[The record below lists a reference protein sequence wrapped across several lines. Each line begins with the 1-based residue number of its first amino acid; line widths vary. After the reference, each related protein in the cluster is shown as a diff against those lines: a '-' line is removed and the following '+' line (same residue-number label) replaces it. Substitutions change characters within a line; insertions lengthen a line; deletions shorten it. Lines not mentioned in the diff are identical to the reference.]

1 MTIKATFPDGS
12 IMLFGDSYKSW
23 IDQLAEYCRAYKMPR
38 PAVAKCRQKW
48 IGYGGL
54 KWCAE
59 SDLQVELD
67 NEGQGRMAGVFAQW
81 KPLNQIETRTLNKYV
96 PILGH
101 NVIGHATAPTRR
113 TPMHGK
119 EGDK

>member
-1 MTIKATFPDGS
+1 MTIKATFPDGT

-38 PAVAKCRQKW
+38 PSVLKCPNKW

-59 SDLQVELD
+59 NDLQEQLD
-67 NEGQGRMAGVFAQW
+67 DEGQGRRATEFAEW

-101 NVIGHATAPTRR
+101 NAIGHAPGA
-113 TPMHGK
+113 HGK
-119 EGDK
+119 ATEPKLKS